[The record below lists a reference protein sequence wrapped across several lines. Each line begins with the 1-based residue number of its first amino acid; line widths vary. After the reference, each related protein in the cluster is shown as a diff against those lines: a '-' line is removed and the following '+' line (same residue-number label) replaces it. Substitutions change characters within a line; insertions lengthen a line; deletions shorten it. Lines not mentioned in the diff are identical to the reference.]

1 MKVLV
6 ATASKHG
13 STLELAG
20 AIGEALRSR
29 GLEVGEMPVE
39 EVGDV
44 HEYDAVVLGSGI
56 YGGRWLKPAKE
67 FVERN
72 ADALAA
78 VPVWLFSSGP
88 LGDPPKPVE
97 TPVDAEPMTKVT
109 GAREHRV
116 FAGSLLKSRLGFAE
130 RAMVKAV
137 HAPFG
142 DFRDWDAVRDWGFEI
157 ADALVVNAGVGT

>member
-29 GLEVGEMPVE
+29 GLDVGEMPVA

-44 HEYDAVVLGSGI
+44 REYDAVVLGSGI

>member
-29 GLEVGEMPVE
+29 GLDVGEMPVE

>member
-1 MKVLV
+1 MKVLI

-20 AIGEALRSR
+20 EIGAVLRSCR
-29 GLEVGEMPVE
+29 LDVREMPVE
-39 EVGDV
+39 EVVDV

-67 FVERN
+67 FVGRN
-72 ADALAA
+72 ATALSA

-88 LGDPPKPVE
+88 LGDPPKPIE
-97 TPVDAEPMTKVT
+97 MPVDAESMVRAS

-116 FAGSLLKSRLGFAE
+116 FAGSLMKSRLGFAE

-137 HAPFG
+137 HAPYG
-142 DFRDWDAVRDWGFEI
+142 DYRDWDAVREWAFEI
-157 ADALVVNAGVGT
+157 AAALNALVPVRM

>member
-29 GLEVGEMPVE
+29 GLDVGEMPVA
-39 EVGDV
+39 EVDDV

-97 TPVDAEPMTKVT
+97 MPIDAEPMTKAT

-142 DFRDWDAVRDWGFEI
+142 DFRDWDAVQEWAFEI